1 MRGVK
6 RLAVVGLA
14 LAALLL
20 MDRPWSDL
28 PEHQAIWVSADD
40 VQVRMVRAGNGDTTI
55 VFLHGYSESLL
66 SWRGPFDQLARLY
79 TVVAL
84 DLPGFG
90 LSDKPDGPWDLARQT
105 ARLTAFLD
113 EQIAGPVVLV
123 GHSMGGELAT
133 SVALRRPG
141 RVVALVLVAPAG
153 FGLSER
159 LDSMAPGTIGLIGW
173 AGAFATAGVLPV
185 HDPEWLAEP
194 AERAGYTPATDP
206 AYRRVLKRT
215 LREFDFAGLHDSF
228 ALVKPPTLLI
238 WGRLD
243 PTIPFAIGES
253 IAVRLPCRRF
263 VPLDATLHRPQL
275 TDPDTVSTLLL
286 DFLRDPRCAS

>member
-1 MRGVK
+1 MK
-6 RLAVVGLA
+6 RLAVVALA
-14 LAALLL
+14 LTALLL
-20 MDRPWSDL
+20 MDRPWAER
-28 PEHQAIWVSADD
+28 PAHRATWETAGD
-40 VQVRMVRAGNGDTTI
+40 VQVRVARAGRGDTTLLFI
-55 VFLHGYSESLL
+55 HGFSESLL
-66 SWRGPFDQLARLY
+66 SFRGPFDQLARRY

-84 DLPGFG
+84 DVPGFG
-90 LSDKPDGPWDLARQT
+90 LSDKPAGPWDLATQT
-105 ARLTAFLD
+105 ARLVAFLD
-113 EQIAGPVVLV
+113 AHTRGPVVLV

-153 FGLSER
+153 YGLAER

-173 AGAFATAGVLPV
+173 AGALATTGVLPV

-194 AERAGYTPATDP
+194 AARAEYTPATDP
-206 AYRRVLKRT
+206 AYRHVLEAT
-215 LREFDFAGLHDSF
+215 LREFDFAGLRDSF
-228 ALVKPPTLLI
+228 AAVTTPTLLL
-238 WGRLD
+238 WGRQD

-253 IAVRLPCRRF
+253 IAARLPCRRF

-275 TDPDTVSTLLL
+275 TDPDTVSTLVL

>member
-1 MRGVK
+1 VK
-6 RLAVVGLA
+6 RLAVVALA
-14 LAALLL
+14 LTALLL
-20 MDRPWSDL
+20 MDRPWAGR
-28 PEHQAIWVSADD
+28 PAHKATWESAGD
-40 VQVRMVRAGNGDTTI
+40 VQVRVARAGHGDTTLLFI
-55 VFLHGYSESLL
+55 HGYSESLL
-66 SWRGPFDQLARLY
+66 SFRGPFDQLARRY

-84 DLPGFG
+84 DVPGFG
-90 LSDKPDGPWDLARQT
+90 LSDKPAGPWDLATQT

-113 EQIAGPVVLV
+113 AHTRGPVVLV

-133 SVALRRPG
+133 SVALRRPD

-153 FGLSER
+153 YGLAER

-173 AGAFATAGVLPV
+173 AGALATTGVLPV

-194 AERAGYTPATDP
+194 VARAEYTPATDP
-206 AYRRVLKRT
+206 AYRRVLEAT
-215 LREFDFAGLHDSF
+215 LHDFDFAGLRDSF
-228 ALVKPPTLLI
+228 ASVKAPTLLI
-238 WGRLD
+238 WGRQD

-253 IAVRLPCRRF
+253 IAARLPCRRF

-275 TDPDTVSTLLL
+275 TDPDTVSTLVL